1 MFGQRSRATP
11 TRRRFLAGAGGVVA
25 GSAVMPLLI
34 VRPAAATPDSMAAA
48 IRTVVGEAN
57 VKEGKVK
64 LDLPPLIENGN
75 AVSLTVAVESP
86 MTEADHVKS
95 IHVFNEKNPQPNVL
109 NVHFGPRAGRARVST
124 RVRLADTQ
132 TVVAIAEMSDGSF
145 WSGSAHVIVTL
156 PACVEESQP

>member
-1 MFGQRSRATP
+1 MFGRLEKRGT
-11 TRRRFLAGAGGVVA
+11 TRRRFLAAAGGVVA

-34 VRPAAATPDSMAAA
+34 VRPATATPDTMAAA
-48 IRTVVGEAN
+48 IREFVGAAN

-86 MTEADHVKS
+86 MSETDHVKS

-109 NVHFGPRAGRARVST
+109 NVQLGPRAGRARVST

-132 TVVAIAEMSDGSF
+132 TVVAIAQMNDGSF